1 MKNNE
6 YNKVKVNNENV
17 RSTPEFVGTPKTE
30 SAAYVETAKSYKD
43 ELNSRRTNNDKIEEI
58 GVHDKKKSSFVKQDY
73 KKVQHGPT
81 HLASTAG
88 HTVIAATTV
97 SVAVIATVV
106 GVSIFEIE
114 EEQDIATFTE
124 SNVTVDS
131 IEFRVVFPSYLLEYE
146 EQDDTQ
152 EPVEEK
158 WTEIVAVV
166 ANDNYNSDFKNRQM
180 IEEYG
185 PYDYDPENFYEG
197 WSMWTGLTPNTEYG
211 LYVFAD
217 TKTLDPEGKEEIII
231 FSKRIASSTFR
242 TLPIVNKITFSEFV
256 VDSTYVSFAF
266 EVDLSLLEDVQPGD
280 QVSPEQ
286 ANLFAEIYNDSFY
299 DDLYLSEF
307 QWNRP
312 MTVLTCYG
320 SFTGLTPSTSY
331 TLTIKQSREQEYAE
345 LGRRTFTTLA
355 ANHGF
360 NSISF
365 IEETS
370 FYSHSFDV
378 VLDYY
383 DNDNSFSDFELTM
396 LDRQGTTLGVHDLGD
411 VPPLRQTV
419 NIEEVENPTVGD
431 TTWEYNLDDVANYQ
445 LTYFDMS
452 LGQTQYITGQVTF
465 IDTDI
470 SNFMG
475 FGNQYFDYNS
485 TEGITSI
492 PFDLSFVDEGH
503 KWSYFTIAI
512 EYEYQDMTQGGT
524 QTVTFESS
532 TLEPIANR
540 YQYAKFYMDNETQ
553 KTISEFGGDE
563 GTAYVYANGINSST
577 DDAIYTTSITIE
589 QSSDWEFLYLGF
601 NSLDVSDGNEDL
613 TLNLIYTM
621 FEDEEANL
629 QVYFEDENTH
639 EIFIYNIASN
649 LSYITEQLTFNL
661 EALYDT
667 ENVDPNSGYQYG
679 PYANLK
685 EVYQDRYFN
694 IYLSYYTQS
703 PGSSEH
709 SETTTVPIVD
719 HTQINFA

>member
-6 YNKVKVNNENV
+6 YNKVKVANENAKNV
-17 RSTPEFVGTPKTE
+17 PEFVGTPKVE
-30 SAAYVETAKSYKD
+30 SASYVETANGYKD
-43 ELNSRRTNNDKIEEI
+43 ELNSRKTINDKIEANTL
-58 GVHDKKKSSFVKQDY
+58 HKDRKSGALKQDF

-88 HTVIAATTV
+88 HTVVAATTV

-106 GVSIFEIE
+106 GVSIIE
-114 EEQDIATFTE
+114 VEEDQDIATFSY
-124 SNVTVDS
+124 SNIGIDS
-131 IEFRVVFPSYLLEYE
+131 IDFQVVVPNSILTY
-146 EQDDTQ
+146 DGNK
-152 EPVEEK
+152 EPDSPVAEGYVD
-158 WTEIVAVV
+158 IRAVV
-166 ANDNYNSDFKNRQM
+166 ANDNYEDYTP
-180 IEEYG
+180 IEETWEYE
-185 PYDYDPENFYEG
+185 PDPENYTEG
-197 WSMWTGLTPNTEYG
+197 WCNFSGLSPNTEYA
-211 LYVFAD
+211 LFIYAD
-217 TKTLDPEGKEEIII
+217 THVWDMETQDETVT
-231 FSKRIASSTFR
+231 SRRIASRTFR
-242 TLPIVNKITFSEFV
+242 TLPVVNKITFSEFV

-286 ANLFAEIYNDSFY
+286 ANLFAEIYNDSYF

-331 TLTIKQSREQEYAE
+331 TMTIKQTREQEYAE
-345 LGRRTFTTLA
+345 LGRRTFTTLV

-411 VPPLRQTV
+411 APPLRQTV

-431 TTWEYNLDDVANYQ
+431 ITWEYNLDDVANYQ
-445 LTYFDMS
+445 LTYFDLS
-452 LGQTQYITGQVTF
+452 LGQTQYVTGQVTF
-465 IDTDI
+465 TDTDI

-475 FGNQYFDYNS
+475 FGNQSFDYNS
-485 TEGITSI
+485 TEGITNV
-492 PFDLSFVDEGH
+492 PFSLSFVDEGH
-503 KWSYFTIAI
+503 KWSYFTIAV

-563 GTAYVYANGINSST
+563 GTAYVYANGENSST
-577 DDAIYTTSITIE
+577 DDAIYSTSITFE
-589 QSSDWEFLYLGF
+589 QSYDWEFLYLGF

-613 TLNLIYTM
+613 TLNLVYTM

-629 QVYFEDENTH
+629 QVYFEDVNTN
-639 EIFIYNIASN
+639 EIILPSE
-649 LSYITEQLTFNL
+649 EQL
-661 EALYDT
+661 E
-667 ENVDPNSGYQYG
+667 
-679 PYANLK
+679 
-685 EVYQDRYFN
+685 R
-694 IYLSYYTQS
+694 
-703 PGSSEH
+703 
-709 SETTTVPIVD
+709 
-719 HTQINFA
+719 